1 MLRPLC
7 AKFTIGIQNQFVPLI
22 TVPMN
27 LPLSRVTIGPD
38 ACTTVEAARDVA
50 VAAQIVASNP
60 RRKVMVRGEDS

>member
-1 MLRPLC
+1 M
-7 AKFTIGIQNQFVPLI
+7 PLI

-27 LPLSRVTIGPD
+27 LPLSRVTIGLD